1 MSTKEKKQPRKFGS
15 KLSRE
20 ILGLILLDGIV
31 SLLFY
36 FFLRSWAGT
45 LVYEYCERN
54 KIVLDELQEVTTDML
69 IINLSMIGGAILFLV
84 LFLVFVGNK
93 LSYIRDL
100 TTGIHALRTH
110 RMDYEIPLKGSN
122 ELTELAESINYL
134 AETER
139 QLKAVERNL
148 SHDIR
153 TPLTAIL
160 SYTEYLQGRE
170 NLKKEEL
177 DEFLNLT
184 KRKAEQMKLLTEQ
197 LLDGGSR
204 LTEIED
210 GKLLMAQLAEEWAET
225 LEDEFDCRVRL
236 EDCPDF
242 SRQLD
247 VEEMRRIF
255 DNLASNVEKYGE
267 PSAAVMLEFGQENGR
282 IVIRQS
288 NTRAKVD
295 KQVES
300 RKIGLSS
307 IDNIAK
313 HHGGSVTVWQD
324 EERFAVKIIL
334 FEV

>member
-36 FFLRSWAGT
+36 FFLHSWAGT

-69 IINLSMIGGAILFLV
+69 IINLSIIGGAILFLV

-100 TTGIHALRTH
+100 TTGIHALRTR

-170 NLKKEEL
+170 NLTKEEL
-177 DEFLNLT
+177 DEFLELT
-184 KRKAEQMKLLTEQ
+184 RRKAEQMKLLTRQ

-210 GKLLMAQLAEEWAET
+210 GKLLMAQLAEE
-225 LEDEFDCRVRL
+225 
-236 EDCPDF
+236 
-242 SRQLD
+242 
-247 VEEMRRIF
+247 
-255 DNLASNVEKYGE
+255 
-267 PSAAVMLEFGQENGR
+267 
-282 IVIRQS
+282 
-288 NTRAKVD
+288 
-295 KQVES
+295 
-300 RKIGLSS
+300 
-307 IDNIAK
+307 
-313 HHGGSVTVWQD
+313 
-324 EERFAVKIIL
+324 
-334 FEV
+334 